1 MEIKGC
7 GKGDNV
13 GHDQHSTHCVCDVL
27 RAIKDI
33 QDNGADEECKVCT
46 TSCFKEPLGGISNPG
61 KRKPIDTRVFMLLT
75 KNGDPF
81 KAFFREKHRD
91 HTCPDTDCFSVFF
104 RVEEVFGNC
113 CATLRVLEP
122 RKKVNSGSEEVGLI
136 SGGSTLDL
144 KEICKV
150 NKFRATDSC
159 ITVDLSCFCGV
170 QCVDDVFLDIC

>member
-1 MEIKGC
+1 MGC

-13 GHDQHSTHCVCDVL
+13 GHDRHSTQCVCDVL

-33 QDNGADEECKVCT
+33 QDNGADDDCKVCT
-46 TSCFKEPLGGISNPG
+46 TSCFMEPLGGIHNTG
-61 KRKPIDTRVFMLLT
+61 KRNPIDTRVFMLLT

-81 KAFFREKHRD
+81 KAFFRD
-91 HTCPDTDCFSVFF
+91 VDSPATNCYSVFF

-122 RKKVNSGSEEVGLI
+122 RRRTTPGNSVEVDILNGR
-136 SGGSTLDL
+136 GTTLNL
-144 KEICKV
+144 REICSV
-150 NKFRATDSC
+150 NVFEATESC

-170 QCVDDVFLDIC
+170 QCVDDVNLNIC